1 MIDKLQAFNQVR
13 KMKAEMEK
21 ELEQIFHQEEKGD
34 NLILLRGDKRVER
47 IVINGEERKEIKDLI
62 NEAMKSLD
70 KKVEK
75 KMRGRTEDI
84 LSMFGK

>member
-1 MIDKLQAFNQVR
+1 MMDKLQAFNQAR
-13 KMKAEMEK
+13 KMKAEMDK

-34 NLILLRGDKRVER
+34 NLVLVRGDKRIER

-62 NEAMKSLD
+62 NEAMKGVD

-75 KMRGRTEDI
+75 KMRDRAGD
-84 LSMFGK
+84 LMSMLGM